1 MIRRPPRS
9 TLFPYTTLFR
19 SVVEVLAELATGHRV
34 LEVPIRGGDHAR
46 VDIDQRV
53 PPHASEAKV
62 LEHMEQLGLQGERQL
77 GDLVQIDRA
86 LVGILE
92 LPRLPPVRA
101 GEGPLL
107 VAEQLRL
114 EQPRRDRGTVDLDER
129 AAVTCRS
136 GVDRPG
142 DEVLTYAAFPTD
154 QDRRIRIGDV
164 LDDRPDC
171 PHLRASVEEW
181 DASIIRC
188 QRPVRWIDLIA
199 THAHPSLSGKTQSA
213 GTFRSCERGV
223 WHLRNRLSR

>member
-1 MIRRPPRS
+1 RGR
-9 TLFPYTTLFR
+9 
-19 SVVEVLAELATGHRV
+19 EVWER
-34 LEVPIRGGDHAR
+34 
-46 VDIDQRV
+46 
-53 PPHASEAKV
+53 
-62 LEHMEQLGLQGERQL
+62 LGEGGERQL
-77 GDLVQIDRA
+77 GGPVQLGRA

-136 GVDRPG
+136 GVDGPG

-171 PHLRASVEEW
+171 PH
-181 DASIIRC
+181 
-188 QRPVRWIDLIA
+188 
-199 THAHPSLSGKTQSA
+199 
-213 GTFRSCERGV
+213 
-223 WHLRNRLSR
+223 

>member
-1 MIRRPPRS
+1 
-9 TLFPYTTLFR
+9 
-19 SVVEVLAELATGHRV
+19 
-34 LEVPIRGGDHAR
+34 
-46 VDIDQRV
+46 
-53 PPHASEAKV
+53 
-62 LEHMEQLGLQGERQL
+62 MEQLGLEGERQL
-77 GDLVQIDRA
+77 GNLVQIDRA

-136 GVDRPG
+136 GVDGPG

-188 QRPVRWIDLIA
+188 QRPVRWIDLIT
-199 THAHPSLSGKTQSA
+199 THAHPPLSGKTSPPA
-213 GTFRSCERGV
+213 PFVLAKGEYGIFAIGCHVEKIYRPLE
-223 WHLRNRLSR
+223 

>member
-19 SVVEVLAELATGHRV
+19 SVVEVLADLAAGQR
-34 LEVPIRGGDHAR
+34 LLQVPIRGGDHAR

-53 PPHASEAKV
+53 SPHASEAKV
-62 LEHMEQLGLQGERQL
+62 LEHMEKLGLEGERQL

-142 DEVLTYAAFPTD
+142 DEVRSEE
-154 QDRRIRIGDV
+154 RRVGKECR
-164 LDDRPDC
+164 
-171 PHLRASVEEW
+171 S
-181 DASIIRC
+181 
-188 QRPVRWIDLIA
+188 RWSPY
-199 THAHPSLSGKTQSA
+199 H
-213 GTFRSCERGV
+213 
-223 WHLRNRLSR
+223 

>member
-34 LEVPIRGGDHAR
+34 LEVPIRGGNYAR

-53 PPHASEAKV
+53 SPHASEAKV
-62 LEHMEQLGLQGERQL
+62 LEHVEELGLKGERQL
-77 GDLVQIDRA
+77 GDLVQVDRA

-92 LPRLPPVRA
+92 LPQLPPVRA

-107 VAEQLRL
+107 VAEKLGL
-114 EQPRRDRGTVDLDER
+114 EQPWRDRGTVDLDER
-129 AAVTCRS
+129 TAGACRS
-136 GVDRPG
+136 SVDRPG
-142 DEVLTYAAFPTD
+142 DEVITHAALPTD
-154 QDRRIRIGDV
+154 QDRRIRVGDI

-181 DASIIRC
+181 DTSI
-188 QRPVRWIDLIA
+188 VRF
-199 THAHPSLSGKTQSA
+199 QSQ
-213 GTFRSCERGV
+213 GGPFRKDQSVDTFRSCEKGV
-223 WHLRNRLSR
+223 WHLRDRLSR